1 MFIVSKV
8 FLDGTQGFGSLV
20 TMTPMLFR
28 DLASARAAANDLVRD
43 FVETY
48 PGASSRSLDALG
60 LYQVVS
66 VGEEP
71 LLAMVDVTEAEP
83 QGVGDA

>member
-8 FLDGTQGFGSLV
+8 FLDDTQGFGSMV

-60 LYQVVS
+60 LSQIVS
-66 VGEEP
+66 VDEDQ
-71 LLAMVDVTEAEP
+71 LFVRVDVTEAEP